1 MNSKDTSTAP
11 IQIGK
16 VRPHPTQNEA
26 LLFEKSSPGKRAYKL
41 PPLDVFAVDAA
52 ALLGAAH
59 RTTPG
64 ELPELSEIEIIRHFT
79 RLSTWNYAIDL
90 GMYPLGSCTM
100 KYNPRVNE
108 FVARI
113 EGLAEA
119 HPYRPDAL
127 AQGILEVIDLL
138 QRCLLEITGMDAI
151 TLQPAA
157 GAHGEFTGILLVRAW
172 HESQG
177 NARRR
182 ILIPDSAHGTNPA
195 TAAICGYTVENL
207 KSNSEGGIDLE
218 ALTRQVDEETAAL
231 MLTNP
236 STIGVFESQ
245 IAEIAEILHAKGALL
260 YMDGANMNA
269 LVGKARPGDFGV
281 DVMHLN
287 LHKTFSTPHGGGG
300 PGSGP
305 VACKAF
311 LEPFLPVPVLVRN
324 PQTLRAPSSCHP
336 ERPRAQRGGVEGPA
350 SCPSAERVGNHESQP
365 AMQLGW
371 SYDRPKSVGRVRAF
385 YGNVGMFIRALAYIL
400 ANGPDGLRQT
410 TEDAVLNA
418 NYIRTKLQDLYELPY
433 KTASM
438 HEVVFSDKRQAE
450 RGVKTGEIAKRLI
463 DYGFHPYTVSFP
475 MIVHGALMIEPTES
489 ESLEE
494 LDLLIEAMR
503 SIAREVEETP
513 ELVKTAP
520 HSTRVSKLDEVQAA
534 RRPILRWRPSE

>member
-1 MNSKDTSTAP
+1 MASSEVLTEAAN
-11 IQIGK
+11 QK

-26 LLFEKSSPGKRAYKL
+26 LIFEKSAPGKCACKL
-41 PPLDVFAVDAA
+41 PALDVPPVDPAV
-52 ALLGAAH
+52 LLGETH
-59 RTTPG
+59 RTISA
-64 ELPELSEIEIIRHFT
+64 ELPEVSEIEVIRHFT

-108 FVARI
+108 LVART

-127 AQGILEVIDLL
+127 AQGSLEIVDLL
-138 QRCLLEITGMDAI
+138 QRTLCEITGMDAI

-157 GAHGEFTGILLVRAW
+157 GAHGEFTGILLIRAW

-177 NARRR
+177 NARKK

-207 KSNSEGGIDLE
+207 KSNAEGGIDLD
-218 ALTRQVDEETAAL
+218 ALARQVDEETAAL

-245 IAEIAEILHAKGALL
+245 IHKIADILHAKGALL

-305 VACKAF
+305 VACKGF
-311 LEPFLPVPVLVRN
+311 LEPFLPVPVLKRTGN
-324 PQTLRAPSSCHP
+324 
-336 ERPRAQRGGVEGPA
+336 EGTR
-350 SCPSAERVGNHESQP
+350 E
-365 AMQLGW
+365 LGTGTQGLGTKGLGSFHW
-371 SYDRPKSVGRVRAF
+371 EYDRPQSIGRVRAF
-385 YGNVGMFIRALAYIL
+385 YGNFGVLIRALAYIQ

-418 NYIRTKLQDLYELPY
+418 NYIRTKLEDLYELPY

-438 HEVVFSDKRQAE
+438 HEVVFSDKRQAAK
-450 RGVKTGEIAKRLI
+450 GVKTGDIAKRLI

-475 MIVHGALMIEPTES
+475 MIVSGALMIEPTES

-494 LDLLIEAMR
+494 LNLFINAMR
-503 SIAREVEETP
+503 AIALEAEESPEV
-513 ELVKTAP
+513 VKNAP
-520 HSTRVSKLDEVQAA
+520 HSTRVGRMDEVAAA
-534 RRPILRWRPSE
+534 RKPVLRWKRQE